1 MRLAWGRS
9 ILTAMAIGALTFSQ
23 VAAQQ
28 TSEEGKRKVKS
39 KINPVL
45 PEIARR
51 MNLTGRVKIELTIAP
66 DGHVKNVRALG
77 GHPLLVQPCMEA
89 VKEWKYETAP
99 EESVQVVEFDFKQS

>member
-9 ILTAMAIGALTFSQ
+9 ILTAMAIGVLTFSQ

-66 DGHVKNVRALG
+66 DGHVKNARALG